1 MKRIISINI
10 GGFYA
15 TARPTVIT
23 TILGPCVAVC
33 LHDPGMQIGGMNH
46 IFLPGKADPND
57 SKVPSRYSIDATEL
71 LIDKMIKLGAN
82 RNNLTAKIFGGAH
95 VLPAASEMT
104 GVGKK
109 ISASV
114 VDCLHNAGI
123 RIIEQ
128 DLGGCKAR
136 KIYLHTDT
144 GEVLLK
150 RMDSTLFTKIV
161 LPRGPYNRKEI
172 NSMAQCIE
180 KKQTLGGDQYPAGYG
195 KTSVCRHA

>member
-15 TARPTVIT
+15 TDRPTVIT
-23 TILGPCVAVC
+23 TLLGPCVAVC
-33 LHDPGMQIGGMNH
+33 LHDPVKQIGGMNH
-46 IFLPGKADPND
+46 IFLPGKADLND

-71 LIDKMIKLGAN
+71 LIDKAVKLGAN
-82 RNNLTAKIFGGAH
+82 RHNLTAKVFGGAH
-95 VLPAASEMT
+95 VLPAVSEIT
-104 GVGKK
+104 GVGRE

-114 VDCLHNAGI
+114 VDCLHHAGI

-128 DLGGCKAR
+128 DLGGSKAR

-150 RMDSTLFTKIV
+150 RMDSTLFTNIV

-172 NSMAQCIE
+172 ENE
-180 KKQTLGGDQYPAGYG
+180 KRYQGSYCG
-195 KTSVCRHA
+195 